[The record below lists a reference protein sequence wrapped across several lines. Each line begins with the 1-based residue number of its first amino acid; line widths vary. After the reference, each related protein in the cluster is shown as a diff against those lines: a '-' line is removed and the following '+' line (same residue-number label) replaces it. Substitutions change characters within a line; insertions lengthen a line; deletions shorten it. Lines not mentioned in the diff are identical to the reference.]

1 MKRNFPIY
9 LLCFGLLLIF
19 SGAVTIFIYN
29 LRADQA
35 TVLKRMGD
43 VGDVFEDFS
52 TDVSIFEEERDS
64 LYSEVL
70 SNLYYDNMY
79 VTDEPV
85 KERLTKYENLVK
97 DIEKYCTSLD
107 KLCSDVYYPDS
118 SINSKCSNYKSI
130 YEQVVNYFVTD
141 INFYNKSINDYNDY
155 IKDVNSAAKIKNFET
170 KYKYV
175 DYNGDGKK
183 DGSEE

>member
-9 LLCFGLLLIF
+9 LLCFGLVLIF
-19 SGAVTIFIYN
+19 SGAVSIFIYN

-35 TVLKRMGD
+35 TVLKRMGT
-43 VGDVFEDFS
+43 VGDEFEEFS
-52 TDVSIFEEERDS
+52 TNVSIFEEERDG

-70 SNLYYDNMY
+70 SNLYYDNMF

-97 DIEKYCTSLD
+97 EIEKKCESLNN
-107 KLCSDVYYPDS
+107 LCSDVYYPDS
-118 SINSKCSNYKSI
+118 NINSKCNNYKSI

-141 INFYNKSINDYNDY
+141 INFYNKSIEDYNTY
-155 IKDVNSAAKIKNFET
+155 IKAVNPAASIKKFNT
-170 KYKYV
+170 KYKFI